1 MEYQYIQQSPEGI
14 TRRQVLMGAG
24 ALILAAAGCGP
35 KNGEASAHVLP
46 DLPFAQNALEPVISA
61 RTLEFHYGKHH
72 QGYVNKL
79 NKAVEGTPMEGMPLE
94 EVIMATANDPEQAG
108 VFNNAAQVY
117 NHTLYWNSLKPG
129 GSQMPADLASAIEKS
144 FGSVDALKSE
154 LAQAAGSQ
162 FGSGWA
168 WLVKDGGALKVVKT
182 SNAQCPLTAG
192 QTPLLTIDVWEH
204 AYYLDYQNRRGDY
217 VAAVIDKLLNWE
229 HALENMTNAG

>member
-1 MEYQYIQQSPEGI
+1 MEHQLIEQSPEGI
-14 TRRQVLMGAG
+14 TRRQVLLGAG
-24 ALILAAAGCGP
+24 AILFAAAGCGP
-35 KNGEASAHVLP
+35 KNGEASSIMLP
-46 DLPFAQNALEPVISA
+46 DLPYAQNALEPVISA

-79 NKAVEGTPMEGMPLE
+79 NDAIKGTPMEGMSLE
-94 EVIMATANDPEQAG
+94 EIIAATANDAGQAG
-108 VFNNAAQVY
+108 VFNNAAQVW
-117 NHTLYWNSLKPG
+117 NHSLYWKSLKPG
-129 GSQMPADLASAIEKS
+129 GSPMPAELTAAIEQS
-144 FGSVDALKSE
+144 FGSVDEFKSQ

-168 WLVKDGGALKVVKT
+168 WLVKEGDSLKVVKT

-229 HALENMTNAG
+229 FALETMKGA